1 MKLQVR
7 STFSFGKL
15 AQYISSGEFARQ
27 KNRILGAHIAEASK
41 RFIMQGK
48 VQPRLK
54 NETIKR
60 RRRKGVQTNTPLFLT
75 GTLANSLKPTPKG
88 IKGAYYGEHHL
99 TGHSKGHFP
108 PRNFAVIEEGKIQK
122 PLNTL
127 MKKFGKALKK

>member
-48 VQPRLK
+48 VQPRLL
-54 NETIKR
+54 NSSLSDVCPTESDLVLSLDI
-60 RRRKGVQTNTPLFLT
+60 
-75 GTLANSLKPTPKG
+75 LAL
-88 IKGAYYGEHHL
+88 
-99 TGHSKGHFP
+99 
-108 PRNFAVIEEGKIQK
+108 
-122 PLNTL
+122 
-127 MKKFGKALKK
+127 

>member
-88 IKGAYYGEHHL
+88 IKGAHYGQFHL
-99 TGHSKGHFP
+99 EGDGVRT
-108 PRNFAVIEEGKIQK
+108 RNFAVIEEGKIQK

-127 MKKFGKALKK
+127 IKKFGKALKK